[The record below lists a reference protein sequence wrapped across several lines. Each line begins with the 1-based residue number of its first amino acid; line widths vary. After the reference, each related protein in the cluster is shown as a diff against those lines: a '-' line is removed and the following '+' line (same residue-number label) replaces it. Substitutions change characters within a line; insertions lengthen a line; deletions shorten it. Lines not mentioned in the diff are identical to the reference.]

1 MLSKDQ
7 GAKSQLTDDTD
18 FLLLSQI
25 TFFRLKRT
33 LFASHALNAPIANP
47 DTTSNGKCI
56 PRLIRDSPTHTIYM
70 SRIAFSMILFVL
82 IQNVAAISMAKAEW
96 PLGKLYGESGISHE

>member
-1 MLSKDQ
+1 
-7 GAKSQLTDDTD
+7 
-18 FLLLSQI
+18 
-25 TFFRLKRT
+25 
-33 LFASHALNAPIANP
+33 
-47 DTTSNGKCI
+47 
-56 PRLIRDSPTHTIYM
+56 M